1 MPHAYQSAAWLQ
13 ALSALEEARGV
24 RQAREEALA
33 SLQEQLEQA
42 QREAQ
47 VRAVQALPICLIS

>member
-1 MPHAYQSAAWLQ
+1 M
-13 ALSALEEARGV
+13 

-47 VRAVQALPICLIS
+47 VRAVQALPICLIC